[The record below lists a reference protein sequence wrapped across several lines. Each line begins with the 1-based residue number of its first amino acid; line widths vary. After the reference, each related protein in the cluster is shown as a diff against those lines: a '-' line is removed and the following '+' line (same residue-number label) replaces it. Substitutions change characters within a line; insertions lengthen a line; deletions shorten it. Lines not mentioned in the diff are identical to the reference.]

1 MTGSTRSLNRINR
14 TASVPLRAATG
25 GVLATMVVGGVA
37 VVSAQKDITL
47 DINGEQMALA
57 TFSSDVAG
65 ALEDAGIEVGA
76 QDIISPAPSTALGKN
91 DTITVRTA
99 KPVAVVIDGEERTL
113 TSNAVTVGELLGEI
127 DVARGSNVD
136 GNADA
141 KLQDG
146 MKVEVTTPKIIAV
159 NEAGNVTYTAVAAKT
174 VGDVLKERG
183 IAVGSED
190 RVSPAPSEKLTN
202 NTVITV
208 DRVESTEETVREPFE
223 APVEYID
230 DPESPEGTE
239 TVVTPAQPGERE
251 VTRRIVTVNGVEES
265 RDIIHETELAPA
277 TAAVVK
283 RGTKKAPSAPSVAS
297 GSVWDQLAQCESGGN
312 WAINTGNGYHGG
324 LQFSASTWL
333 AYGGG
338 QYAPTADQASREQ
351 QIAIASKV
359 QQGQGWGAWPACTAR
374 MGLR

>member
-1 MTGSTRSLNRINR
+1 MSGSTRSLNRINR
-14 TASVPLRAATG
+14 TASIPLRAATG

-47 DINGEQMALA
+47 EVNGEQMALA

-65 ALEDAGIEVGA
+65 ALEDAGITVGD
-76 QDIISPAPSTALGKN
+76 QDIISPAPSSKLEKN
-91 DTITVRTA
+91 ATITVRTA
-99 KPVAVVIDGEERTL
+99 KPVAVIVDGQERTL

-127 DVARGSNVD
+127 DVARGSNVE
-136 GNADA
+136 GNADK
-141 KLQDG
+141 KLEDG

-159 NEAGNVTYTAVAAKT
+159 NDGGNVAYTAVAAKT
-174 VGDVLKERG
+174 VGDVLDARG
-183 IAVGSED
+183 IALGSED
-190 RVSPAPSEKLTN
+190 RVSPAPTETLTN

-208 DRVESTEETVREPFE
+208 DRVETAEETVREPFE
-223 APVEYID
+223 APVQYID
-230 DPESPEGTE
+230 DPDAMEGTE

-265 RDIIHETELAPA
+265 RDTIHENELKPA

-283 RGTKKAPSAPSVAS
+283 RGTKQAPSAPSVAS

-338 QYAPTADQASREQ
+338 QYAATADQATREQ